1 MFKRVIFIL
10 FFWFLLIRV
19 VYSNNVFNQS
29 KMEINSKTD
38 TAIFGG
44 GCFWC
49 IEAVFE
55 QIKGVKKVVSGYAG
69 GTTKNPTY
77 GLVCSGE
84 TGHAEV
90 CQILFDPEIISY
102 EKLLLIFFSA
112 HDPTT
117 SDRQGPDTGTQY
129 RSVLFYY
136 NEEQKNAAEKII
148 KILTE
153 QKVFKEPIV
162 TQVVPYSVFYPAEN
176 YHQQYYQNNTSQPYC
191 RIIINPKL
199 EKIKEHFS
207 EYLK

>member
-1 MFKRVIFIL
+1 
-10 FFWFLLIRV
+10 
-19 VYSNNVFNQS
+19 
-29 KMEINSKTD
+29 MEINSKTD